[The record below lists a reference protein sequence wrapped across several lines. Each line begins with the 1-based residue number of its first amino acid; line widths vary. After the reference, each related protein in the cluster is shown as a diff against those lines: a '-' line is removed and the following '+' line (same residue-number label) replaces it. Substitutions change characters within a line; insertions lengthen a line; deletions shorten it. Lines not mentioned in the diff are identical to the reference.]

1 MTKSR
6 KNNKKRNTI
15 SKRKTL
21 SKRNKNK
28 KCIYTDEAKRLMKL
42 MKELRKKNKTI
53 KNKSS

>member
-1 MTKSR
+1 MPKSR

-15 SKRKTL
+15 KRKTL

-42 MKELRKKNKTI
+42 MKE
-53 KNKSS
+53 